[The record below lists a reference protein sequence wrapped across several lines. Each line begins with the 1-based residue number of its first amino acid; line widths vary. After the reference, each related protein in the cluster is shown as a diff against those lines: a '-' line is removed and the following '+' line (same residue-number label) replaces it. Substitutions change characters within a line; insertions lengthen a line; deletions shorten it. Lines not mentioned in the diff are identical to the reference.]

1 MSKAKLE
8 KDFQDFNL
16 QIEKLAEEELKN
28 IKEKADAVKA
38 EVDKIGVADELSVK
52 NNEGK
57 ERRKKVNS

>member
-38 EVDKIGVADELSVK
+38 EVDKIGVAVELSVK
-52 NNEGK
+52 NSESKVG
-57 ERRKKVNS
+57 RKKVNS